1 MLEGQRPYAEVS
13 EGASQT
19 AQALEV
25 KFEGS
30 SSLFR
35 ELRNMPSPATQELI
49 PSVSLVDGPVNIIG
63 EATSGSDAGRKYVN
77 TPGGRKYRTVGR
89 PLQEEDQAGDL
100 FRHGKPPIDRI
111 DNCPP
116 EQNLPNTGLIK
127 PRWGIDEVPVPYR
140 PDNKPEKPQPPQNKE
155 KPGKLESPDRVTRPH
170 HPRPLLPLEPSKPDT
185 HKILKKTP
193 EGVLAAES

>member
-1 MLEGQRPYAEVS
+1 MFEGQRPNAEVS
-13 EGASQT
+13 EGASQA
-19 AQALEV
+19 AQVIEV

-30 SSLFR
+30 DGLFR
-35 ELRNMPSPATQELI
+35 ELRHKPSPAAQELI
-49 PSVSLVDGPVNIIG
+49 PSVSLVDEMANIIG
-63 EATSGSDAGRKYVN
+63 EASSGSDAGRKYVD

-89 PLQEEDQAGDL
+89 PLQEQDQTGDL
-100 FRHGKPPIDRI
+100 VRPGKPPINRADQ
-111 DNCPP
+111 CPP